1 MVGGSRGGMDG
12 GGGCSAPTRPHNGGG
27 CSVQGGGSSA
37 PTRPPDGGCSVPGL
51 QRIPAHRAVAVHH
64 PTHAW
69 ARRLLRM
76 AGATADLVNC
86 ESSISKCLR
95 VCVMVPGLRC
105 SGRQNM
111 RSHLGRQRSHL
122 GRRWSHLGVCTA
134 GRVPRCPREPLPRR
148 VRP

>member
-12 GGGCSAPTRPHNGGG
+12 GGGCSAPTRPHNG
-27 CSVQGGGSSA
+27 
-37 PTRPPDGGCSVPGL
+37 GGCSVPGL

-105 SGRQNM
+105 SGRLGLV
-111 RSHLGRQRSHL
+111 RGRLGR
-122 GRRWSHLGVCTA
+122 G
-134 GRVPRCPREPLPRR
+134 
-148 VRP
+148 